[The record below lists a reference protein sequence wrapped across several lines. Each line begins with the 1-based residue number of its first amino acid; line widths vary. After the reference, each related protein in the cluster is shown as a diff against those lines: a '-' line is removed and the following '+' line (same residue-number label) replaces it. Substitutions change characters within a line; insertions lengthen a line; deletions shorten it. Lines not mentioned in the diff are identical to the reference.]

1 MDEIERRIEEFKK
14 LTNSVR
20 EEAKN
25 LREVAL
31 CQVREEEEKKEE
43 KKKRHYEEELK
54 HKEAKLKVKR
64 NHEKKLQEDLNKPSK
79 ECGVKLPSRGQFKLY
94 RSLRGAVLKS
104 LRFLEKSTPDAGTQ
118 TQEESDQF
126 QEEEQEQVAAKL
138 FGLDEGDESDGAAD
152 DNGWED
158 DDEDDDF
165 LL

>member
-79 ECGVKLPSRGQFKLY
+79 ECGVKLPRLTITKFQRTHL
-94 RSLRGAVLKS
+94 AW
-104 LRFLEKSTPDAGTQ
+104 LRFWSQYETEIDKAGIMQ
-118 TQEESDQF
+118 LDMAVFFWRPSF
-126 QEEEQEQVAAKL
+126 QSCSEVLILGAKY
-138 FGLDEGDESDGAAD
+138 
-152 DNGWED
+152 
-158 DDEDDDF
+158 
-165 LL
+165 